1 MKSIRSRLVA
11 GLGLIIVFF
20 LLQAA
25 LVWWGQASAKRDVV
39 DVTRKNT
46 IASSQLSELAVLAQ
60 QIRRYE
66 KEYFVYV
73 GNAERRATYTKEWSD
88 TADKISKRLQNM
100 RANADQAFDANDI
113 GKVGN
118 WASASDFYGSEMR
131 KIFGTVTDQAAKVA
145 AVATVAA
152 APVAPAPVAKGAAPV
167 VAAPAEAVAMLSP
180 VEVNGMI
187 TAGKD
192 RFSGVLIKGVAEM
205 TAEKTKQTLA
215 LSAVAESGFNQLL
228 TAVLAT
234 VAIGVLIAMALMFT
248 LPKAVTGPLA
258 ILSASVD
265 NMSKGNLDTKVDSG
279 GIAEFEGLSK
289 ALERM
294 RLGQQALVARM
305 RR

>member
-73 GNAERRATYTKEWSD
+73 GNAERRAAYTKEWGD
-88 TADKISKRLQNM
+88 IADKIAKRLQTIRSNT
-100 RANADQAFDANDI
+100 DQAFDANDM

-118 WASASDFYGSEMR
+118 WISASDFYGSEMR

-145 AVATVAA
+145 TAAA
-152 APVAPAPVAKGAAPV
+152 APVAPVPAVKGAAPA
-167 VAAPAEAVAMLSP
+167 AAPAEAVVAMLSP

-205 TAEKTKQTLA
+205 ASEKTKQTLA
-215 LSAVAESGFNQLL
+215 LSEVAENGFNQLL
-228 TAVLAT
+228 VAVLVT
-234 VAIGVLIAMALMFT
+234 VAIGVLIAIALMFT
-248 LPKAVTGPLA
+248 LPKAVTGPLEA
-258 ILSASVD
+258 LTASVD
-265 NMSKGNLDTKVDSG
+265 NMSKGNLDAKVDSG